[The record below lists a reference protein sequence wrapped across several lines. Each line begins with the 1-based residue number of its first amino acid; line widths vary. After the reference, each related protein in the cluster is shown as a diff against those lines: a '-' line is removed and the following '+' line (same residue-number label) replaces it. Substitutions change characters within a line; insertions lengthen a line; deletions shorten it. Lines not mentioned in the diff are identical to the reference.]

1 MPGATFFTAMLWTE
15 QLICVFGFCS
25 DSFLVEKAAVY
36 ITLMNKRNSSMPGI
50 NSRGQ
55 PEVRKET
62 KEGEKERE
70 KDKNENN
77 KN

>member
-1 MPGATFFTAMLWTE
+1 MTFFAAMLWTE
-15 QLICVFGFCS
+15 QLICVFGF
-25 DSFLVEKAAVY
+25 FLVEKAAVY
-36 ITLMNKRNSSMPGI
+36 ITLMNKRNLSMPAI

-55 PEVRKET
+55 PEVRKAT

-70 KDKNENN
+70 EAKNESN